1 MGYLVQNT
9 PDSGQTYVTTM
20 LEYNAGII
28 CSEVTVFP
36 NFICV
41 VASLYPQARNFVYD
55 FISFERLT
63 CKLWTPLGLTQLF
76 F

>member
-1 MGYLVQNT
+1 MDYLVQNT

-55 FISFERLT
+55 FISFEILT
-63 CKLWTPLGLTQLF
+63 CKL
-76 F
+76 